1 MKKAILILS
10 FLPLTFIAAS
20 WKHVDV
26 YKVDTTKST
35 VEWYAEKVT
44 GKHNGTINL
53 KSGEIANN
61 HGRFGGNFVMDMNSL
76 VCTDLQGGSKSK
88 LEGHLKSDDFFS
100 VAKHPNAN
108 FEIISMTPIN
118 GAKVGSP
125 NFTVSGKMTIKGIT
139 QTLTFPAIVAFAGN
153 GMTANADVVID
164 RSKYDVR
171 YGSKSFFSDIGD
183 NAIYDEF
190 TLKVKLVATL

>member
-10 FLPLTFIAAS
+10 FLPLTFIVAS

>member
-10 FLPLTFIAAS
+10 FLPLIFIAAS